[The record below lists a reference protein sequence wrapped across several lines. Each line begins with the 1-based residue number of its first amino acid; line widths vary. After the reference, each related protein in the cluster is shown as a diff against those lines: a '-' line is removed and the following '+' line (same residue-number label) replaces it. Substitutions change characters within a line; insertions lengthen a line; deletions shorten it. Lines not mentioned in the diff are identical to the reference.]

1 MPRIIATVAPDGK
14 VAFKVEGASGPACTS
29 LTAALEKALGVV
41 EKRTKTSDY
50 YKQTVEGGKQKESA

>member
-1 MPRIIATVAPDGK
+1 M
-14 VAFKVEGASGPACTS
+14 
-29 LTAALEKALGVV
+29 LERGMCEDTWTGIGTLALGVV